1 MNAGGRLIELF
12 LFRGVMG
19 RRDFW
24 AVIGALV
31 FGNAVSW
38 LYFPGYPGAFPIL
51 VASLWP
57 YLAAVVRR
65 LRDVGRPPSIVL
77 IPLAVSLVLFSVTIT
92 VVFALFFGAIIG
104 LVLHFYLGHIVS
116 IGVVLTCLSVAPQFA
131 FTIWVGVQ
139 RSVSRTGASDA
150 PSRWLETP
158 GA

>member
-24 AVIGALV
+24 AVIGVLV

-38 LYFPGYPGAFPIL
+38 LCFPGYPGAFPIL
-51 VASLWP
+51 VVSLWP

-77 IPLAVSLVLFSVTIT
+77 IPLAVSLVLFSVTMT
-92 VVFALFFGAIIG
+92 VMAVLFFGSIIT
-104 LVLHFYLGHIVS
+104 LSIHFYLGHIVA
-116 IGVVLTCLSVAPQFA
+116 IGVVLACLSAAPQLA
-131 FTIWVGVQ
+131 FTVWVGVQ
-139 RSVSRTGASDA
+139 KGVSRTHASDA
-150 PSRWLETP
+150 PSGRLETP